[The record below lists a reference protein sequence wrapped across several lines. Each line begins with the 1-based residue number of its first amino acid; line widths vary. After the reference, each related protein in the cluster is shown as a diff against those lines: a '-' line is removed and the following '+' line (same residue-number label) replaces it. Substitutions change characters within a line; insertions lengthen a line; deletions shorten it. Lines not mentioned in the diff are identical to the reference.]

1 MGDKFR
7 LKAYEGLMPVVAA
20 HLHMPAPSGEGDLDG
35 YLPYLERM
43 RQEGCSVVVKVDG
56 PRPGKNQYTAA
67 VRGGPLTA
75 EGGLRTDAPSLA
87 MAMAYIVVEYARA
100 RWGFTQ

>member
-1 MGDKFR
+1 MSDKLR
-7 LKAYEGLMPVVAA
+7 LKAYEGLMPMVAA
-20 HLHMPAPSGEGDLDG
+20 HLHMPAVSGEDPDG

-43 RQEGCSVVVKVDG
+43 RREGCSVVLKVDG

-67 VRGGPLTA
+67 VRIGPLGA
-75 EGGLRTDAPSLA
+75 EGGLRTDAPSLST
-87 MAMAYIVVEYARA
+87 AMAYIVVEYARA